1 MKYLSLILFLFF
13 VPFLK
18 AQNIKL
24 SKEIKV
30 EGDLGWDYLSV
41 DETSQ
46 RLFVS
51 HGNVV
56 NVIDLKT
63 EKVIGKISD
72 TKGVHGIAIANNL
85 NKAFI
90 TDGAENAVTVI
101 NLNSLELIEKVPIKG
116 VKPDAILYD
125 KFSNKVFVFN
135 AKTNDATVLDALTN
149 KVVKTIPLDGKPEFS
164 ATNAKGLVYV
174 NIEDKNQIKV
184 IDASKL
190 EIVHSWHIPP
200 GDEPSGLAFDSIN
213 NRLFSV
219 CGNSI
224 LVVTNADTGKVIT
237 KLPIG
242 EGSDGVFFDEKRKL
256 IFSSNGSGTLTVIK
270 QKDKDHYAVVQ
281 TVKTA
286 KGARTLTMSKA
297 TGALYLPTASFGKT
311 PAATNEKPNPRAPI
325 TPDSFKILVLK

>member
-30 EGDLGWDYLSV
+30 GGNLGWDYLSV
-41 DETSQ
+41 DEASQ

-63 EKVIGKISD
+63 EKVIGTISD
-72 TKGVHGIAIANNL
+72 TKGVHGIAIANDL

-101 NLNSLELIEKVPIKG
+101 NLNTFELIEKVAIQG
-116 VKPDAILYD
+116 IKPDAVLYD
-125 KFSNKVFVFN
+125 KFSKKVFVFN

-164 ATNAKGLVYV
+164 VTNAKGLVYV

-184 IDASKL
+184 IDATKL
-190 EIVHSWHIPP
+190 EVLHSWDISP
-200 GDEPSGLAFDSIN
+200 GDEPSGLAFDSDN

-237 KLPIG
+237 KLPID

-256 IFSSNGSGTLTVIK
+256 VFSSNGSGTLSVIK
-270 QKDKDHYAVVQ
+270 QKDKDHYAVLQ

-297 TGALYLPTASFGKT
+297 TGTLYLPTASFGEA
-311 PAATNEKPNPRAPI
+311 PAATNDNPNPRAPI

>member
-30 EGDLGWDYLSV
+30 GGNLGWDYLSV
-41 DETSQ
+41 DEASQ

-63 EKVIGKISD
+63 EKVIGTISD
-72 TKGVHGIAIANNL
+72 TKGVHGIAIANDL

-101 NLNSLELIEKVPIKG
+101 NLNTFELIEKVAIQG
-116 VKPDAILYD
+116 IKPDAVLYD
-125 KFSNKVFVFN
+125 KFSKKVFVFN

-164 ATNAKGLVYV
+164 VTNAKGLVYV

-184 IDASKL
+184 IDATKL
-190 EIVHSWHIPP
+190 EVLHSWDISP
-200 GDEPSGLAFDSIN
+200 GDEPSGLAFDSDN

-237 KLPIG
+237 KLPID

-256 IFSSNGSGTLTVIK
+256 VFSSNGSGTLSVIK
-270 QKDKDHYAVVQ
+270 QKDKDHYAVLQ
-281 TVKTA
+281 TVKNA

-297 TGALYLPTASFGKT
+297 TGTLYLPTASFGEA
-311 PAATNEKPNPRAPI
+311 PAATNDNPNPRAPI

>member
-1 MKYLSLILFLFF
+1 MKYLSVLLFLFF

-24 SKEIKV
+24 SHEIKV
-30 EGDLGWDYLSV
+30 EGNLGWDYLSV
-41 DETSQ
+41 DEVAQ

-63 EKVIGKISD
+63 EKVIATIPD
-72 TKGVHGIAIANNL
+72 TKEVHGITIANDL

-90 TDGAENAVTVI
+90 TDGADNAISII
-101 NLNSLELIEKVPIKG
+101 NLNTFELIEKVVIQG
-116 VKPDAILYD
+116 VKPDAVLYD
-125 KFSNKVFVFN
+125 KFSKKVFAFN
-135 AKTNDATVLDALTN
+135 ARSSDATVLDALSN
-149 KVVKTIPLDGKPEFS
+149 KVIKTIPLDGKPEFS

-184 IDASKL
+184 IDTEKL
-190 EIVHSWHIPP
+190 EVIHSWDISP
-200 GDEPSGLAFDSIN
+200 GDEPSGLAFDLVN

-237 KLPIG
+237 TLPIG

-256 IFSSNGSGTLTVIK
+256 IFSSNESGTLTVIK

-281 TVKTA
+281 TVKTV
-286 KGARTLTMSKA
+286 KGARTITMSKT
-297 TGALYLPTASFGKT
+297 TGALYLPTASFGKA
-311 PAATNEKPNPRAPI
+311 PVPTNDNPNPRAPI
-325 TPDSFKILVLK
+325 IPDSFKILVVK

>member
-1 MKYLSLILFLFF
+1 MKRLSVILFLFF

-24 SKEIKV
+24 FKEIKV
-30 EGDLGWDYLSV
+30 EGNLGWDYLSV
-41 DETSQ
+41 DEASQ

-63 EKVIGKISD
+63 EKVIATIPD
-72 TKGVHGIAIANNL
+72 TKGVHGIAIANDL

-90 TDGAENAVTVI
+90 TDGADNAVTVI
-101 NLNSLELIEKVPIKG
+101 NLKTFELIEKVAIQG
-116 VKPDAILYD
+116 IKPDAVLYD

-135 AKTNDATVLDALTN
+135 AKTSDATVLDALSN

-164 ATNAKGLVYV
+164 ATNKKGLVYV

-184 IDASKL
+184 IDAKKL
-190 EIVHSWHIPP
+190 EVINSWDISP
-200 GDEPSGLAFDSIN
+200 GDEPSGLAFDTVN

-224 LVVTNADTGKVIT
+224 LVVTNANTGNVVT
-237 KLPIG
+237 KLPID
-242 EGSDGVFFDEKRKL
+242 EGSDGVFFDDKRKL
-256 IFSSNGSGTLTVIK
+256 VFSSNGSGTLTVIK

-281 TVKTA
+281 TLKTA

-297 TGALYLPTASFGKT
+297 TGTLYLPTASFGEA
-311 PAATNEKPNPRAPI
+311 PAATNENPHPRAPI
-325 TPDSFKILVLK
+325 TPDSFKILVIQ

>member
-1 MKYLSLILFLFF
+1 MKYLSVLLFLFF

-24 SKEIKV
+24 SHEIKV
-30 EGDLGWDYLSV
+30 EGNLGWDYLSV
-41 DETSQ
+41 DEVAQ

-63 EKVIGKISD
+63 EKVTATIPD
-72 TKGVHGIAIANNL
+72 TKGVHGIAIANDL

-90 TDGAENAVTVI
+90 TDGADNAISII
-101 NLNSLELIEKVPIKG
+101 NLNTFELIEKVVIQG
-116 VKPDAILYD
+116 VKPDAVLYD
-125 KFSNKVFVFN
+125 KFSKKVFAFN
-135 AKTNDATVLDALTN
+135 AKSNDATVLDALSN
-149 KVVKTIPLDGKPEFS
+149 KVIKTIPLDGKPEFS

-184 IDASKL
+184 IDTEKL
-190 EIVHSWHIPP
+190 EVIHSWDISP
-200 GDEPSGLAFDSIN
+200 GDEPSGLAFDLVN

-237 KLPIG
+237 TLPIG

-281 TVKTA
+281 TVKTV
-286 KGARTLTMSKA
+286 KGARTITMSKT
-297 TGALYLPTASFGKT
+297 TGALYLPTASFGKA
-311 PAATNEKPNPRAPI
+311 PAATNDNPNPRAPI
-325 TPDSFKILVLK
+325 IPDSFKILVVK